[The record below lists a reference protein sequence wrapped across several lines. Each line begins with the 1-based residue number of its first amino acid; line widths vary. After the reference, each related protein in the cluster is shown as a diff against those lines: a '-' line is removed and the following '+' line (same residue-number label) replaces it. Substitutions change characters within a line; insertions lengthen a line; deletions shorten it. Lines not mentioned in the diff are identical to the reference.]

1 MLLVLRS
8 LVDPSMRLERAVHA
22 LLPELL
28 SVLDPKIDS
37 LNREPAKTPYYLV
50 SVGHDGPQSARTHL
64 LYVSFILKLP
74 HNHLAHLWELLP
86 CI

>member
-8 LVDPSMRLERAVHA
+8 LVNPSTRLERAEHA

-37 LNREPAKTPYYLV
+37 PNREPAKTPCYFV
-50 SVGHDGPQSARTHL
+50 SIGHDGPQSAGTHL
-64 LYVSFILKLP
+64 LYVSFTLKLP